1 MRLTSHDLRDLQIL
15 KYYRLVRKWACKT
28 YGLTDADLELL
39 IYLDCKGRFTR
50 QEFIDG
56 TYTMSWDKNRWEK
69 LRRNGWIEAW
79 RHRNRTTIKY
89 SVFKTSFKCSHLI
102 SRIYRILLGEE
113 DIPFS
118 KVVNNAEGI
127 LDKVI
132 TTDKERDEAKLA
144 LKSLLLEA
152 EKEAFAKEVEDRKS
166 ARDMYKDD
174 AFIQKVLAT
183 LFTAAYFGLSFMMFK
198 VFVVKEINL
207 GEFEISFIST
217 IFGAMSAKVNTV
229 VDFFF
234 GGSSKKNEQ
243 IKK

>member
-1 MRLTSHDLRDLQIL
+1 M
-15 KYYRLVRKWACKT
+15 KNLVG
-28 YGLTDADLELL
+28 GL
-39 IYLDCKGRFTR
+39 
-50 QEFIDG
+50 
-56 TYTMSWDKNRWEK
+56 
-69 LRRNGWIEAW
+69 
-79 RHRNRTTIKY
+79 
-89 SVFKTSFKCSHLI
+89 
-102 SRIYRILLGEE
+102 
-113 DIPFS
+113 FS
-118 KVVNNAEGI
+118 TVVENAEGI

-144 LKSLLLEA
+144 LRRVLLEA
-152 EKEAFAKEVEDRKS
+152 EAEAFAKEVEDRKS

-183 LFTAAYFGLSFMMFK
+183 LFTAAYFGLSFMMFRY
-198 VFVVKEINL
+198 FVMGDIEM

-243 IKK
+243 QQNNNK

>member
-1 MRLTSHDLRDLQIL
+1 MIG
-15 KYYRLVRKWACKT
+15 KIVG
-28 YGLTDADLELL
+28 GLF
-39 IYLDCKGRFTR
+39 G
-50 QEFIDG
+50 
-56 TYTMSWDKNRWEK
+56 
-69 LRRNGWIEAW
+69 
-79 RHRNRTTIKY
+79 
-89 SVFKTSFKCSHLI
+89 
-102 SRIYRILLGEE
+102 
-113 DIPFS
+113 
-118 KVVNNAEGI
+118 KVVENAEGI

-144 LKSLLLEA
+144 LKRLLLEA
-152 EKEAFAKEVEDRKS
+152 EQEAFAKEVEDRKS

-174 AFIQKVLAT
+174 AIIQKILAT

-198 VFVVKEINL
+198 VFVMKDIDL

-243 IKK
+243 QNNNK

>member
-1 MRLTSHDLRDLQIL
+1 MIGNIIG
-15 KYYRLVRKWACKT
+15 
-28 YGLTDADLELL
+28 GL
-39 IYLDCKGRFTR
+39 
-50 QEFIDG
+50 
-56 TYTMSWDKNRWEK
+56 
-69 LRRNGWIEAW
+69 
-79 RHRNRTTIKY
+79 
-89 SVFKTSFKCSHLI
+89 
-102 SRIYRILLGEE
+102 
-113 DIPFS
+113 FS
-118 KVVNNAEGI
+118 KVVDNAEGI

-144 LKSLLLEA
+144 IKSILLEA

-183 LFTAAYFGLSFMMFK
+183 LFTAAYFGLSFMMFR
-198 VFVVKEINL
+198 VFVMGDLDL

-243 IKK
+243 QNNK

>member
-1 MRLTSHDLRDLQIL
+1 MIG
-15 KYYRLVRKWACKT
+15 KFIG
-28 YGLTDADLELL
+28 GLF
-39 IYLDCKGRFTR
+39 G
-50 QEFIDG
+50 
-56 TYTMSWDKNRWEK
+56 
-69 LRRNGWIEAW
+69 
-79 RHRNRTTIKY
+79 
-89 SVFKTSFKCSHLI
+89 
-102 SRIYRILLGEE
+102 
-113 DIPFS
+113 
-118 KVVNNAEGI
+118 KVVDNAEGI

-152 EKEAFAKEVEDRKS
+152 EREAFAKEVEDRKS

-174 AFIQKVLAT
+174 ALIQKILAS
-183 LFTAAYFGLSFMMFK
+183 LFTLAYFGLSFMMFRY
-198 VFVVKEINL
+198 FVMGDLEL

-243 IKK
+243 QNNKMSEL

>member
-1 MRLTSHDLRDLQIL
+1 MIGNVIGSL
-15 KYYRLVRKWACKT
+15 
-28 YGLTDADLELL
+28 
-39 IYLDCKGRFTR
+39 
-50 QEFIDG
+50 
-56 TYTMSWDKNRWEK
+56 
-69 LRRNGWIEAW
+69 
-79 RHRNRTTIKY
+79 
-89 SVFKTSFKCSHLI
+89 
-102 SRIYRILLGEE
+102 
-113 DIPFS
+113 FS

-243 IKK
+243 IKNK

>member
-1 MRLTSHDLRDLQIL
+1 MIGQFIG
-15 KYYRLVRKWACKT
+15 
-28 YGLTDADLELL
+28 GLFGKIVD
-39 IYLDCKGRFTR
+39 
-50 QEFIDG
+50 
-56 TYTMSWDKNRWEK
+56 
-69 LRRNGWIEAW
+69 
-79 RHRNRTTIKY
+79 
-89 SVFKTSFKCSHLI
+89 
-102 SRIYRILLGEE
+102 
-113 DIPFS
+113 
-118 KVVNNAEGI
+118 NAEGI

-144 LKSLLLEA
+144 IKGLLLNA

-174 AFIQKVLAT
+174 AIIQKILAT
-183 LFTAAYFGLSFMMFK
+183 LFTVAYFGLSFMMFRF
-198 VFVVKEINL
+198 FVLGDINL

-243 IKK
+243 QNNK